1 MPLILAPIGQEVK
14 IVRIVADD
22 KTKKH
27 LSNLGVLVDG
37 SITVLSAS
45 GGSTVCRVK
54 DGRLALDRNVASR
67 IYVA

>member
-1 MPLILAPIGQEVK
+1 MPLILAPLGQEV
-14 IVRIVADD
+14 RIVKISLDE

-37 SITVLSAS
+37 TITVLSSS

-54 DGRLALDRNVASR
+54 EGRLALDRSVAAH